1 MGVEDNQ
8 FQIENLNSNTSFF
21 DWYTKTN
28 DEIVSKLN
36 KLKIYDI
43 DITGSLAEGIS
54 AERGTSGG
62 HTAGFL
68 NLGVADTIPHG
79 LTVQG
84 NVLVTGSNSFIH
96 IATAATAGLTGK
108 FVCVDSSGGITSSFA
123 ANTGITTSPFHKNE
137 TIGIVKSIVGNSVE
151 IVGHGLYDGF
161 TGLTAG
167 QAYFLDP
174 VVAGGYTINA
184 PATAGQ
190 TKKRLFVSTLGTT
203 TGVIQ
208 IGDSDIVS

>member
-8 FQIENLNSNTSFF
+8 FQIENLNANTSFF

-62 HTAGFL
+62 HTSGFI

-84 NVLVTGSNSFIH
+84 NVLVT
-96 IATAATAGLTGK
+96 
-108 FVCVDSSGGITSSFA
+108 
-123 ANTGITTSPFHKNE
+123 
-137 TIGIVKSIVGNSVE
+137 
-151 IVGHGLYDGF
+151 
-161 TGLTAG
+161 
-167 QAYFLDP
+167 
-174 VVAGGYTINA
+174 
-184 PATAGQ
+184 
-190 TKKRLFVSTLGTT
+190 
-203 TGVIQ
+203 
-208 IGDSDIVS
+208 

>member
-8 FQIENLNSNTSFF
+8 FQIENLNANTSFF

-43 DITGSLAEGIS
+43 DIAGSLAEGIS

-62 HTAGFL
+62 HTSGFI
-68 NLGVADTIPHG
+68 NLGIADSIPHG
-79 LTVQG
+79 LAINGDVSI
-84 NVLVTGSNSFIH
+84 TGTRSFFH
-96 IATAATAGLTGK
+96 IATAVTAGLTGK
-108 FVCVDSSGGITSSFA
+108 FVCVDSVGGITA
-123 ANTGITTSPFHKNE
+123 CNAGTAGITTTPFHKNE
-137 TIGIVKSIVGNSVE
+137 TIGIVKSITGNTVE
-151 IVGHGLYDGF
+151 IVGNGYFDEF
-161 TGLTAG
+161 IGLTAG

-174 VVAGGYTINA
+174 TVSGGYTLNA
-184 PATAGQ
+184 PSTAGQ

-208 IGDSDIVS
+208 IGDSNIV